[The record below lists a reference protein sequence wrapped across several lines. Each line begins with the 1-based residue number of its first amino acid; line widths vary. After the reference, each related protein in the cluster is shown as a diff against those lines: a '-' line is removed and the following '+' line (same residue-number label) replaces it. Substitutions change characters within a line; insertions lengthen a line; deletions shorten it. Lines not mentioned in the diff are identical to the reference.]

1 MKKVLSSIM
10 VLVMVSLISLSVAG
24 IGSAEVDGAKGI
36 EWISVRR
43 IVESFPPET
52 VTFNLRIFEDE
63 GEVFASDLHVKVGD
77 TSFCL
82 GEKWIYYLDRT
93 VSKKEKLIAALGM
106 DSYQIGVVKVYEYT
120 FNDIN
125 EAEKLWIR
133 RSDMDVLMG

>member
-63 GEVFASDLHVKVGD
+63 GEVFTSDLHVKVGD

-82 GEKWIYYLDRT
+82 GEKWIYLDRT
-93 VSKKEKLIAALGM
+93 VSKKEKLIEALGM

>member
-1 MKKVLSSIM
+1 M

-82 GEKWIYYLDRT
+82 GDRWIYLEKAI
-93 VSKKEKLIAALGM
+93 SKKEEMIEILKM
-106 DSYQIGVVKVYEYT
+106 ESYEIGVVKVYEYT

-133 RSDMDVLMG
+133 RSDVDVLMG

>member
-82 GEKWIYYLDRT
+82 GDRWIYLEKAI
-93 VSKKEKLIAALGM
+93 SKKEEMIEILKM
-106 DSYQIGVVKVYEYT
+106 ESYEIGVVKVYEYT

-133 RSDMDVLMG
+133 RSDVDVLMG